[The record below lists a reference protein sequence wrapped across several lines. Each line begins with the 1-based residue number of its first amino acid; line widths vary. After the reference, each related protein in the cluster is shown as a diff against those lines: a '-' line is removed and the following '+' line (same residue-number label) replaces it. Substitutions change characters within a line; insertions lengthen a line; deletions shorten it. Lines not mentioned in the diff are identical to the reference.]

1 MNIIA
6 SKSAQILFRYFVL
19 ACSIF
24 MLDRVTKY
32 YVRTLNQPCV
42 INKYLTFT
50 LQYNRGISWSMFH
63 SENPFTFSLVT
74 GCILLC
80 ILLFC
85 LYAFVQYQNNY
96 GILSEVIVCA
106 GALSNLLDR
115 FLYGGVVDFIALSY
129 KSWCWPVFN
138 IADVA
143 IVIGLFSMF
152 IIALVARE
160 R

>member
-1 MNIIA
+1 MNNIA
-6 SKSAQILFRYFVL
+6 SRSTQTFFRYFLL

-24 MLDRVTKY
+24 MLDRVTKH
-32 YVRTLNQPCV
+32 YVRTFNQSYV
-42 INKYLTFT
+42 VNEYLSFT

-63 SENPFTFSLVT
+63 SESPLTFSILT

-85 LYAFVQYQNNY
+85 LYTFVQYQNNY
-96 GILSEVIVCA
+96 KVLSEVIVCT
-106 GALSNLLDR
+106 GAFSNLLDR

-129 KSWCWPVFN
+129 KSWYWPVFN

-143 IVIGLFSMF
+143 IVIGLFSIFTITLM
-152 IIALVARE
+152 RNE